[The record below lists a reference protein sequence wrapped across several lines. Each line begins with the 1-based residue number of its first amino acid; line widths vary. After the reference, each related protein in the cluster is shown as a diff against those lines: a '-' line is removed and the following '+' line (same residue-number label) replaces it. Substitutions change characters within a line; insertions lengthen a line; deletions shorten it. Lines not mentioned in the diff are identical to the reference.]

1 MGSKQKDMIDK
12 WVIFLAK
19 RDGIDQV
26 VKALQYAGKLA
37 HYGLEARSPA
47 LAARCKRLEVAAGQ
61 SRKVFRAGRSLTG
74 LNALRKAGYYW
85 DLTVFGHS
93 GEIVYWLFDHCTW
106 LSQVGVL
113 SPSAAA
119 TTLYISA
126 LGESVACVFFITI
139 DTIALKRGLEA
150 ELGLRKQLAKL
161 DSGWVSSP
169 TNAEQ
174 ENLLRIKLRVVK
186 MQRLML
192 AVSIVARV
200 SDLLIAL
207 SVADPNPFVSH
218 AVTLGLSGLAS
229 AWAGWYQQWPESA

>member
-1 MGSKQKDMIDK
+1 
-12 WVIFLAK
+12 VIFLAK

-26 VKALQYAGKLA
+26 VKALQYVGKLA
-37 HYGLEARSPA
+37 HYGLVARSPA
-47 LAARCKRLEVAAGQ
+47 LAARCKRLEVAAGLG
-61 SRKVFRAGRSLTG
+61 RKVFRAGRSLTG
-74 LNALRKAGYYW
+74 LNALRTAG
-85 DLTVFGHS
+85 LTVQLLSVFGHS

-113 SPSAAA
+113 SPSKAA

-161 DSGWVSSP
+161 DSGWVNSP